1 MFAFFS
7 DFLLLDAAF
16 RIITPYSLLQI
27 HITGLISFTLLLAN
41 PIPKGLYIPNISY
54 EDFVAIFW
62 VHSDISVNGQ
72 YSNPAEVVELQ
83 PTVSNFENL
92 PVISFL
98 NHHIIDQ
105 LELELPKYL
114 AAAKSISSAQNPH
127 VW

>member
-1 MFAFFS
+1 M
-7 DFLLLDAAF
+7 
-16 RIITPYSLLQI
+16 
-27 HITGLISFTLLLAN
+27 LLAN
-41 PIPKGLYIPNISY
+41 PIPKGLNIPNISY
-54 EDFVAIFW
+54 EDFVARFW
-62 VHSDISVNGQ
+62 VHFDISVNGQ

-114 AAAKSISSAQNPH
+114 DVAESFSPTQNPRVVNKTKKVEH
-127 VW
+127 VTYNPHL